1 MRIYF
6 IEDFFYTY
14 ITYILEEI
22 DKKLPVSMLT
32 FSGVVWPPNNAKP
45 LQPKWAAKWAGP
57 VSFEITYFAP
67 ISNFAN

>member
-1 MRIYF
+1 
-6 IEDFFYTY
+6 
-14 ITYILEEI
+14 
-22 DKKLPVSMLT
+22 MLT